1 MLSHLLLA
9 SVRCRP
15 LMCVGGL
22 KRRLIHAWVI
32 FHHRCYHKCT
42 VWLVNACL
50 QIITIIT
57 NIIFYSLYHSGVIF
71 CSFSSIKYQIMIF
84 FSIGSFVFCTTVK
97 GLFFFFSF
105 SFSLS
110 LPLVFAHC
118 IFHIQDWRI
127 SPLSH
132 PTLDFGQIFLISF
145 HFISSVF
152 FSSLFPRLSP
162 SFSLSLL
169 CEREREREM
178 PGRIYP
184 HRHTIIKP
192 YQEWLSYYVLV
203 RFL

>member
-1 MLSHLLLA
+1 
-9 SVRCRP
+9 
-15 LMCVGGL
+15 MCVGGL

-57 NIIFYSLYHSGVIF
+57 NIIFHSLYHSGVIF

-118 IFHIQDWRI
+118 ISHIQDWHI

-145 HFISSVF
+145 YFICLF
-152 FSSLFPRLSP
+152 FFSLFPHLSLILP
-162 SFSLSLL
+162 LSFSRKR
-169 CEREREREM
+169 ERERERERCQGAYI
-178 PGRIYP
+178 PIVIP
-184 HRHTIIKP
+184 LSHHTKKGYHIMYLYDFCTP
-192 YQEWLSYYVLV
+192 
-203 RFL
+203 